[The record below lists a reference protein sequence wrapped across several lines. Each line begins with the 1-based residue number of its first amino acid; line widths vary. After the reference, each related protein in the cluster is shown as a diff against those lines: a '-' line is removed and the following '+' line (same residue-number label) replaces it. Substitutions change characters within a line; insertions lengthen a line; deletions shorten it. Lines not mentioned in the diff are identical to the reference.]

1 MSSPSQSVSDDR
13 LTPEEARQFEQDG
26 YLILR
31 NLCPE
36 SLRQEMLAATKEGL
50 SRVVEPVE
58 YEADVEY
65 PGSPPSRNVMG
76 GETVRRLKQAHS
88 RGMCFTELVSHPA
101 MMGRLAQL
109 LGPDYVMPMAHHNC
123 IMTKQP
129 EFSSDTH
136 WHQDIRFWSFER
148 KELIS
153 VWVALGEENLDNG
166 CLKVIPG
173 THRMEFD
180 ASRLDDRIF
189 LRPDLPENQALIDSS
204 VSAILHPGDVLFF
217 HSRTFH
223 AATRNYTN
231 EPKFSVVFTFRP
243 ADNPPVPGSRSAA
256 LPEMIVHTSQ

>member
-1 MSSPSQSVSDDR
+1 MSSPSQSISNDR
-13 LTPEEARQFEQDG
+13 LTSEELEKFEQDG

-36 SLRQEMLAATKEGL
+36 SLRQEMLAATKDGL
-50 SRVVEPVE
+50 ARVVEPVE

-88 RGMCFTELVSHPA
+88 RGMSFTDFINHPA
-101 MMGRLAQL
+101 LVGRLAQL
-109 LGPDYVMPMAHHNC
+109 LGPDYVMPLAHHNC

-129 EFSSDTH
+129 EFSSDTL

-166 CLKVIPG
+166 CLKVIPK
-173 THRMEFD
+173 THRMEF
-180 ASRLDDRIF
+180 APQRLDERIF
-189 LRPDLPENQALIDSS
+189 LRTDLDENQDLIKTS
-204 VSAILHPGDVLFF
+204 VSAELHPGDILFF
-217 HSRTFH
+217 HCRTFH
-223 AATRNYTN
+223 AATRNFTN
-231 EPKFSVVFTFRP
+231 QPKFSAVFTFRP
-243 ADNPPVPGSRSAA
+243 ADNPPVAGSRSAE
-256 LPEMIVHTSQ
+256 LPELMIHTAR

>member
-1 MSSPSQSVSDDR
+1 MASSSQSVTNDR
-13 LTPEEARQFEQDG
+13 LTSEEFAKFEQDG

-36 SLRQEMLAATKEGL
+36 SLRQEMLATTKDGL

-88 RGMCFTELVSHPA
+88 RGMCFTDLINHPA
-101 MMGRLAQL
+101 LVGRLAQL
-109 LGPDYVMPMAHHNC
+109 LGPDYVMPLAHHNC
-123 IMTKQP
+123 VMTKQP
-129 EFSSDTH
+129 EFSSDTL

-173 THRMEFD
+173 THRMEFKPD
-180 ASRLDDRIF
+180 QLDERIF
-189 LRPDLPENQALIDSS
+189 LRPDVPENQELIDTS
-204 VSAILHPGDVLFF
+204 VAAELHPGDVLFF
-217 HSRTFH
+217 HCRTFH

-231 EPKFSVVFTFRP
+231 QPKFSAVFTFRP
-243 ADNPPVPGSRSAA
+243 ADNPPVRDSRSAA
-256 LPEMIVHTSQ
+256 LPELIVHTRQ